1 MKEEDAFVEM
11 TRLVGS
17 FAIGAV
23 SPQDFISRY
32 SDFYYYEALD
42 GHEASSA
49 LQPEHLQRLGPAIKL
64 HRRIQEEV
72 VNRILLDAGYSTEEL
87 KTAGR
92 IGPSEAQELALR
104 ICADAGIEAIVSAIS
119 AA

>member
-1 MKEEDAFVEM
+1 MKDEEAFVEM

-17 FAIGAV
+17 FAVGAV
-23 SPQDFISRY
+23 AAQDFIGRY
-32 SDFYYYEALD
+32 SNFYYYDALD

-49 LQPEHLQRLGPAIKL
+49 LQPEHMQRLGRAVEL

-72 VNRILLDAGYSTEEL
+72 VNRISLDAGYSVEAL
-87 KTAGR
+87 KLAGR
-92 IGPSEAQELALR
+92 LGPSEAQELALR
-104 ICADAGIEAIVSAIS
+104 ICAEVGIEAILSAIR